1 MCVLFM
7 FMEIVGGFIAN
18 SLAVICDAFHLLS
31 DLAGFIISLIANY
44 LSKKAPTKRWN
55 FGFRRFEVLGAF
67 TSMVFIWLLTGG
79 LLYMAIHRMINASY
93 EINSPLMIIMAGI
106 GVLINAFMAFSLSYS
121 HHKCSHSLL
130 SHAKCQ
136 ENLKSSQKHHRFHPP
151 KIIDSKFD
159 FHHLTT
165 DKISKKLLEHK
176 SSVLSTSESMKST
189 NLNVAV
195 NDTEKI
201 DQMVSRNINIRAAFI
216 HIIGD
221 LIQSIG
227 VLIASL
233 IIYFFPTYK
242 IADPIC
248 TVLFSVIVIA
258 TTMPIMLDIFN
269 VLTESF
275 PKKLDYDDL
284 TKTICSIE
292 GIKSIHDLKVWY
304 LSTDSYAI
312 NLRVLIDS
320 KYFNTSQMNV
330 FFLKTL
336 IAECK
341 LCLMNI
347 HDFKHL
353 NIQIDFD
360 D

>member
-1 MCVLFM
+1 
-7 FMEIVGGFIAN
+7 MEIIGGFVAN

-67 TSMVFIWLLTGG
+67 TSMFFIWLLTGG
-79 LLYMAIHRMINASY
+79 LLYMAINRIINASY
-93 EINSPLMIIMAGI
+93 EINSPLMITMAGI
-106 GVLINAFMAFSLSYS
+106 GVLVNAFMAFSLSYTN
-121 HHKCSHSLL
+121 HKCSHASF

-136 ENLKSSQKHHRFHPP
+136 ENPKSSQKHHRFHPP
-151 KIIDSKFD
+151 KIIDSKFE

-176 SSVLSTSESMKST
+176 SSLLSTNETIKSAH
-189 NLNVAV
+189 LNETV
-195 NDTEKI
+195 NDSEKL

-221 LIQSIG
+221 LIQFVG
-227 VLIASL
+227 VLMASL

-248 TVLFSVIVIA
+248 TVLFSIIVIA

-275 PKKLDYDDL
+275 PKMLDYDYL

-292 GIKSIHDLKVWY
+292 GIKNIQDLKVWY

-312 NLRVLIDS
+312 NLRVLLDS
-320 KYFNTSQMNV
+320 KYFNSSQLNV

-336 IAECK
+336 ITECK
-341 LCLMNI
+341 LSLMNI
-347 HDFKHL
+347 HDFKHVI
-353 NIQIDFD
+353 IQIDFED
-360 D
+360 